1 MDTLKID
8 RAFIMQCPK
17 DSKFNAIIK
26 STITLAHNLN
36 IRVVAE
42 GVETKE
48 QVDFLTEN
56 GCDILQSYYFSKP
69 LTNKQL
75 EDNWLKN

>member
-1 MDTLKID
+1 
-8 RAFIMQCPK
+8 
-17 DSKFNAIIK
+17 
-26 STITLAHNLN
+26 LAHNLN